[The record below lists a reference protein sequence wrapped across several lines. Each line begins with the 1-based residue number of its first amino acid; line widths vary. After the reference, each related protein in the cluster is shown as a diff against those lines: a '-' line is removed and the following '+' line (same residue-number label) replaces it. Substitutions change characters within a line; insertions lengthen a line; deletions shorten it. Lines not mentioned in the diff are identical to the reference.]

1 MLSVCSANS
10 LMKYSDCSYRAI
22 SQRQFVQQQNPVTV
36 NTFFIEFLPTQH
48 IQLEKPTTEES
59 HLQNVHMRLQLISN
73 IICSLKMCLFS
84 MVTKTKHMSCH
95 FIYHL
100 KHFLCLVCNQPY
112 TSHDNKNVLST
123 RTAKIY
129 KQQLAISQMKFQT
142 PPQGQLVG
150 DCDLTAWLQKDHSI
164 PFTHFCTV
172 KPKLM

>member
-10 LMKYSDCSYRAI
+10 LMKYSDCSYGAI
-22 SQRQFVQQQNPVTV
+22 SQRQFVQLQNPVTV

-48 IQLEKPTTEES
+48 IQLEKPTTDES
-59 HLQNVHMRLQLISN
+59 HLQNVRMRLQLISN

-84 MVTKTKHMSCH
+84 MVTKTNTSCQ

-100 KHFLCLVCNQPY
+100 KHFLCLVCNQPH

-129 KQQLAISQMKFQT
+129 KHHHQLNEISDFFSET
-142 PPQGQLVG
+142 TCRRLRLN
-150 DCDLTAWLQKDHSI
+150 CAA
-164 PFTHFCTV
+164 
-172 KPKLM
+172 PKGSQYSFYSLLYSETQADVI

>member
-1 MLSVCSANS
+1 
-10 LMKYSDCSYRAI
+10 MKYSDCSYRAI
-22 SQRQFVQQQNPVTV
+22 SQRQFVQLQNPVTV
-36 NTFFIEFLPTQH
+36 NTFLLNFCLHSTSNWKNLRQKNH
-48 IQLEKPTTEES
+48 ICK
-59 HLQNVHMRLQLISN
+59 NVRTRLQLISN

-84 MVTKTKHMSCH
+84 MVTKTKHMSRH

-129 KQQLAISQMKFQT
+129 KQQLAISQMKIQT

-150 DCDLTAWLQKDHSI
+150 DCDLTVWLQKDHSI